1 MHLVIRIAM
10 QVNAE
15 PAYILHKR
23 PYRETSQILEVF
35 SRNHGRL
42 SLMSKGSRSPRSRTS
57 GILQP
62 FRPLLLSWYGRGEMP
77 SLRGVDV
84 ADARPPELRGKS
96 LMSAMYLN
104 ELLVILMHRNDVHE
118 ALFTDYHETLYN
130 LHQVSR
136 LEVILRMF
144 EKNLLEQM
152 GFGLNL
158 DHDADSGEPVLA
170 ERHYAYHFEH
180 GPVRCQMD
188 PSRQVPVI
196 SGASLLAFNAGKLE
210 TPSSF
215 AEIKKLMR
223 YVINSHLGGRKL
235 KSRELFRS
243 PLRSA

>member
-1 MHLVIRIAM
+1 MTM

-57 GILQP
+57 GVLQS

-77 SLRGVDV
+77 SLRGVDT

-104 ELLVILMHRNDVHE
+104 ELLVILLHRNDVHE
-118 ALFTDYHETLYN
+118 VLFTDYHETLYT
-130 LHQVSR
+130 LQQASR
-136 LEVILRMF
+136 LEVILRNF
-144 EKNLLEQM
+144 EKKLLEQM

-158 DHDADSGEPVLA
+158 VYDADSGEPVQA

-180 GPVRCQMD
+180 GPVWCRTNQ
-188 PSRQVPVI
+188 PRQNPVV
-196 SGASLLAFNAGKLE
+196 SGSSLLAFYSGTLE
-210 TPSSF
+210 TPRSV

-223 YVINSHLGGRKL
+223 YIINSHLGSRKL
-235 KSRELFRS
+235 KSRELFRT

>member
-1 MHLVIRIAM
+1 MH
-10 QVNAE
+10 VNAE

-77 SLRGVDV
+77 GLRGVDI
-84 ADARPPELRGKS
+84 ADARPPHLSGRA

-104 ELLVILMHRNDVHE
+104 ELLMILLHRNDVHE
-118 ALFTDYHETLYN
+118 ALFGDYHETLYA
-130 LHQVSR
+130 LWQTPA
-136 LEVILRMF
+136 LEVVLRKF
-144 EKNLLEQM
+144 EKNLLELL

-158 DHDADSGEPVLA
+158 AHDADSGEPVVA
-170 ERHYAYHFEH
+170 DRYYAYYFEH
-180 GPVRCQMD
+180 GPVQCQPD
-188 PSRQVPVI
+188 QHRQNPVI
-196 SGASLLAFNAGKLE
+196 SGSSLLAFNAGELDS
-210 TPSSF
+210 PRSI
-215 AEIKKLMR
+215 AEVKKLMR
-223 YVINSHLGGRKL
+223 YVINSHLGPRKL

-243 PLRSA
+243 PVRS

>member
-1 MHLVIRIAM
+1 MTM

-42 SLMSKGSRSPRSRTS
+42 SLMSRGSRSPRSRTS

-77 SLRGVDV
+77 SLRGIDT
-84 ADARPPELRGKS
+84 ADARPPELRAKS

-104 ELLVILMHRNDVHE
+104 ELLVILLHRNDVHE
-118 ALFTDYHETLYN
+118 LLFTDYHETLYT
-130 LHQVSR
+130 LQQTSR
-136 LEVILRMF
+136 LEIILRNF

-170 ERHYAYHFEH
+170 DRLYAYHFEH
-180 GPVRCQMD
+180 GPVLCQLG
-188 PSRQVPVI
+188 PTRQNPVI
-196 SGASLLAFNAGKLE
+196 SGSSLLAFSAGELE
-210 TPSSF
+210 TPRSV

-223 YVINSHLGGRKL
+223 YVINSHLGSRKL

-243 PLRSA
+243 PLRTA